1 MYEKLCPIAN
11 VPLRSMGMLFG
22 PLRSRS
28 LKPFDSGRAGKI
40 ISGWITFVVSFVRA
54 VGIIKKKLL

>member
-1 MYEKLCPIAN
+1 
-11 VPLRSMGMLFG
+11 MGMLFG

-54 VGIIKKKLL
+54 VGII